1 MSTTK
6 RNVWLMAGALVLIA
20 LVGFV
25 DGRSSAYVA
34 FSIFYIL
41 PIAAVSWAIGRTAG
55 FAAALASVVAGF
67 VADLTTIHAPVAYA
81 VWNLG
86 NRVLLFG
93 VIAVLVSRL
102 QVALEKEHDLAERQR
117 ELNVL
122 KSELMR
128 RVAEDSREPLG
139 EMYAKL
145 VNLAFDAENMS
156 NEHIRTML
164 AEVANASTRLSSLMT
179 TLSEDPRA
187 KAREGSSVGSTT
199 SR

>member
-1 MSTTK
+1 
-6 RNVWLMAGALVLIA
+6 
-20 LVGFV
+20 
-25 DGRSSAYVA
+25 
-34 FSIFYIL
+34 
-41 PIAAVSWAIGRTAG
+41 
-55 FAAALASVVAGF
+55 